1 MEELQQENQQ
11 LKVSIESMKSLIDE
25 QSKTIYTLT
34 MAFSKVNGDAQA
46 NIIKLMNENKKLK
59 QENEKLNDVLKD
71 IKVVKLDD

>member
-1 MEELQQENQQ
+1 MEELQEENQQ

-25 QSKTIYTLT
+25 QSKSIYTLT
-34 MAFSKVNGDAQA
+34 MAFSKINGDAEA
-46 NIIKLMNENKKLK
+46 HLIKLVRENNKLK